1 MAVITTVN
9 TVIDTT
15 ATATTATATTAT
27 ATTATATTATAT
39 TATATTATAF
49 DTLAS
54 ITNRTVDEIKDL
66 VSKHMAIYPKL
77 DNKKISIKNTFEP
90 ATIDDFKSA
99 NVTDDRIEKFNISK
113 CIDVYNTYDFS
124 DYVLLGFTVEL
135 KRNTEKSG
143 LYMLVCESES
153 FNTCITLDRYSSADE
168 NKDFSYN
175 HILRFR
181 PLTKQKNALIENGI
195 ALKICDIDVWNN
207 FKNKCYYHTSKG
219 YIKASAGESFEMF
232 CTEYFRTNDKHWTK
246 DNNDFT
252 NSHDIISDNIG
263 YNIKFE
269 KGQLA
274 QILKLESVSGLDLAS
289 EINK

>member
-9 TVIDTT
+9 TVID
-15 ATATTATATTAT
+15 
-27 ATTATATTATAT
+27 TTATAT